1 MDHLSFVFAAIHGL
15 AAAIW
20 VGGMFFAYV
29 ILRPSLGFMEA
40 QVRLKTWDGCFRRF
54 FKWVWVA
61 VVALPASGYLQVFG
75 ISGGFANAG
84 PHVALMH
91 WIGLVMVGLFVF
103 LYFVPYRA
111 YARAAMAGDWAAA
124 GARLPTIRRL
134 VGTNLILGLL
144 TVAIGASGRFWGV

>member
-1 MDHLSFVFAAIHGL
+1 
-15 AAAIW
+15 
-20 VGGMFFAYV
+20 
-29 ILRPSLGFMEA
+29 
-40 QVRLKTWDGCFRRF
+40 
-54 FKWVWVA
+54 
-61 VVALPASGYLQVFG
+61 
-75 ISGGFANAG
+75 
-84 PHVALMH
+84 
-91 WIGLVMVGLFVF
+91 MVGLFVF